1 MPPPKTVS
9 ANIAAIATK
18 ESKNR
23 YSIVVC
29 PRRISVTPYDLCLLN
44 YSMKWPKALRCAVTG
59 FAKTTVPFLRLT
71 PQREEPCP
79 TRHR

>member
-44 YSMKWPKALRCAVTG
+44 YSMK
-59 FAKTTVPFLRLT
+59 
-71 PQREEPCP
+71 
-79 TRHR
+79 